1 MRLTPHP
8 LSLRQL
14 QYAVAVDDARSFR
27 RAAERCR
34 VAQPSLS
41 AQIAQ
46 LEAGLGVRLFER
58 DRRRVMPTQ
67 AGQEILDRARRL
79 LVDADDL
86 VETAR
91 RRHDPLT
98 RTLRIGVIPTIAPYL
113 LPESARALRAA
124 YPQLSVVW
132 VEDKTAALV
141 ARLAEGSLDAT
152 IAALPLSAQPGDI
165 DYEEIAK
172 DEFVLAAPSGH
183 PLAHARGP
191 ARPEELRG
199 QHVLLLDDGHCLRDQ
214 ALALC
219 SAANAQ
225 EVGFRATSLPTLV
238 QMVAGGAGITLLPTL
253 ALPLELTRADLHIR
267 PFAEPVPRRD
277 LALAWRRRSYLDAAL
292 RRVAATIRSAC
303 RNAGKPSAP
312 IRSAPAPFE
321 RRAAEV
327 RARRTSAKR

>member
-1 MRLTPHP
+1 MQLTPHP

-14 QYAVAVDDARSFR
+14 QYAAAVADARSFR

-58 DRRRVMPTQ
+58 DRRRVAPTH

-86 VETAR
+86 VEIAR

-113 LPESARALRAA
+113 LPDAVRALRAA
-124 YPQLSVVW
+124 HPQLTVVW
-132 VEDKTAALV
+132 LEDKTGALV
-141 ARLAEGSLDAT
+141 ARLAEGSLDAI
-152 IAALPLSAQPGDI
+152 IAALPLSGQSGDI

-183 PLAHARGP
+183 PLACAPGP

-199 QHVLLLDDGHCLRDQ
+199 CRRLPCLSSSPAPISRSVPSPSQCPVAIWPSPGVAARIWMRPYGVSPAPSAVPAAMRERQ
-214 ALALC
+214 ARR
-219 SAANAQ
+219 S
-225 EVGFRATSLPTLV
+225 GR
-238 QMVAGGAGITLLPTL
+238 
-253 ALPLELTRADLHIR
+253 H
-267 PFAEPVPRRD
+267 RRD
-277 LALAWRRRSYLDAAL
+277 PGRGRRSSAD
-292 RRVAATIRSAC
+292 VAPR
-303 RNAGKPSAP
+303 PSAEHL
-312 IRSAPAPFE
+312 RE
-321 RRAAEV
+321 ECHG
-327 RARRTSAKR
+327 